1 MPTMFTVYF
10 DGQFWVG
17 VLERRDEGLVRAVK
31 VTFGAEPSDTELY
44 EWVSRHGNALIERLE
59 STAAVPTTRSPRAKR
74 LNPKRALRDAARAA
88 QAPRASTAAQAA
100 LKADQ
105 EARGRAATVK
115 RKQARIDK
123 ASEQW
128 AKKRE
133 RAKAKHR
140 GH

>member
-17 VLERRDEGLVRAVK
+17 VLERRDEGLVRDVK

-123 ASEQW
+123 AAEQW